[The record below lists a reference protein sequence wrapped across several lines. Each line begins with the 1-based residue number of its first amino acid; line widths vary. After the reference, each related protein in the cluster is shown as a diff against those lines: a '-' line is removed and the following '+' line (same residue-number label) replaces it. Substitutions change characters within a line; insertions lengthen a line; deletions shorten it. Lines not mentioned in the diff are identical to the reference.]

1 MIAINLRGTSG
12 AGKSYLTRRLLAH
25 YPHSVSNLIEGRR
38 TPISTV
44 YTCAG
49 KTPLY
54 TLGHYTADQGGGADT
69 VNRADGFK
77 WLNEAAK
84 IGGTNVLWEGVIFS
98 DEVPQTVML
107 TRLIETHVIFL
118 STPLEQC
125 LADIRARREA
135 RGNVKPLSEAN
146 TANRVRAMTSAY
158 NRLKQSLAVAP
169 GLRLYQMDREE
180 AYVKCCEL
188 LGLKCTS

>member
-1 MIAINLRGTSG
+1 MLAINLRGTSG

-25 YPHSVSNLIEGRR
+25 YDHSVSNLIAGRR

-44 YTCAG
+44 YSAAG

-54 TLGHYTADQGGGADT
+54 TLGHYTAEQGGGADT

-77 WLNEAAK
+77 WLNEAAES
-84 IGGTNVLWEGVIFS
+84 GGTNILWEGVIFS
-98 DEVPQTVML
+98 DEVLQTIL
-107 TRLIETHVIFL
+107 FSRKIETHVIML
-118 STPLEQC
+118 TTPLDQC

-146 TANRVRAMTSAY
+146 TANRVKSLLSAY
-158 NRLKQSLAVAP
+158 NRLKQSVAVAP
-169 GLRLYQMDREE
+169 GLRLYMLDREE
-180 AYVKCCEL
+180 AYLKCCEL
-188 LGLKCTS
+188 LGL